1 MGENEVVF
9 VWPKDGVRPSGEERT
24 TWAVGQINYR
34 TRVGGWVTGSGRYAT
49 SEPDY
54 VDLPEALEAAEVWI
68 VESDQQ
74 LPERKASWRRNQPPS
89 EKQQNYAR
97 TLGIVGYADMTKARL
112 SDEISVKLASRV
124 LDGGIES

>member
-1 MGENEVVF
+1 MF
-9 VWPKDGVRPSGEERT
+9 VWPRDGIRPASDERT

-34 TRVGGWVTGSGRYAT
+34 TRNGGWVTGSGRYVAE
-49 SEPDY
+49 EPDY
-54 VDLPEALEAAEVWI
+54 VDLPTALEAAEVWI

-74 LPERKASWRRNQPPS
+74 LPARTASWRRNQPPS

-97 TLGIVGYADMTKARL
+97 TLGIVGFADMTKARL

-124 LDGGIES
+124 LDSGIER